1 MSYKVDN
8 RGSKDQRIIYDYL
21 NDLYPSHK
29 IIYEQPLYDLGQRID
44 IYIPSLALAF
54 EYNGRQHYDFIEH
67 FHKSIEGFKDA
78 LKMDQQKREYLILNG
93 IKLIEIPYNKMVQSK
108 EELLKL
114 IHETDYPSF
123 AFKPLP
129 EESESQ
135 IDFKAKQKEIRKGK
149 YQQSKSFYKEDADKK
164 KQRLEKERQARKER
178 YKKMKENK

>member
-1 MSYKVDN
+1 
-8 RGSKDQRIIYDYL
+8 
-21 NDLYPSHK
+21 
-29 IIYEQPLYDLGQRID
+29 
-44 IYIPSLALAF
+44 
-54 EYNGRQHYDFIEH
+54 
-67 FHKSIEGFKDA
+67 
-78 LKMDQQKREYLILNG
+78 MDQQKRECLILNG

-123 AFKPLP
+123 EFKPLP

>member
-1 MSYKVDN
+1 M
-8 RGSKDQRIIYDYL
+8 KD
-21 NDLYPSHK
+21 
-29 IIYEQPLYDLGQRID
+29 
-44 IYIPSLALAF
+44 
-54 EYNGRQHYDFIEH
+54 
-67 FHKSIEGFKDA
+67 
-78 LKMDQQKREYLILNG
+78 
-93 IKLIEIPYNKMVQSK
+93 NKMVQSK

-123 AFKPLP
+123 EFKPLP

>member
-1 MSYKVDN
+1 MSE
-8 RGSKDQRIIYDYL
+8 
-21 NDLYPSHK
+21 DLYANNLDTSVQHLNIKLKVK
-29 IIYEQPLYDLGQRID
+29 IQSELYSNIQKYKIKNLYDNIID
-44 IYIPSLALAF
+44 
-54 EYNGRQHYDFIEH
+54 NGRQHYDFIEH

-123 AFKPLP
+123 EFKPLP